1 MSLLKWISLWVCNM
15 YEHEGQVMAVC
26 SWPTGNCTLRTI
38 TWTLLHNK
46 LDNLW
51 LRGGGGWGQYSR
63 VSSLQACCLLK
74 DLASWL
80 KLASTEVNLS
90 SFPVQISSVQLLSH
104 VQLFVSP
111 LTAACQDSLSIT
123 NFWSLLKLMSIELV
137 MSTISSSVV
146 PFSSRLQSYP
156 PLGSFPMSQF
166 FTSGSQRIGV
176 STSASVL
183 PVNIPDWFP

>member
-1 MSLLKWISLWVCNM
+1 MSLLKWISLWVLNM
-15 YEHEGQVMAVC
+15 YEHEGQVTAVC

-90 SFPVQISSVQLLSH
+90 SLQFRSVQFSC
-104 VQLFVSP
+104 S
-111 LTAACQDSLSIT
+111 
-123 NFWSLLKLMSIELV
+123 V
-137 MSTISSSVV
+137 MSN
-146 PFSSRLQSYP
+146 PLWAHWLQHARTPCPSP
-156 PLGSFPMSQF
+156 
-166 FTSGSQRIGV
+166 TSGVYLNSCPLSWWCQP
-176 STSASVL
+176 SHPL
-183 PVNIPDWFP
+183 PSPSPPAFNLTHH